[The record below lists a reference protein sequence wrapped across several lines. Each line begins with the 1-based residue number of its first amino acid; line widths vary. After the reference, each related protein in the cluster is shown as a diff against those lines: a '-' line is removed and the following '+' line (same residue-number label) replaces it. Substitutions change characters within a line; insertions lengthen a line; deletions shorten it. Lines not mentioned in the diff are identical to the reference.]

1 MTHLISHMNGDTK
14 HCIRSSTN
22 SGCGGQDVW
31 VKLPPSHFLAVW
43 LGPPPL
49 LSRVIFILSKWR
61 IFFFRGFLRLFS
73 IPFSGILRDSNT
85 CCNTSWSKSQKC
97 EPTVA
102 LNLKFKKLMKL
113 STHTKE
119 KPTAKPPWS
128 WRYPREEQGREEVQV
143 ISPVCR
149 GRNYMADSGV
159 TRNQEALAI
168 CCSPKLKEHSS
179 ERS

>member
-1 MTHLISHMNGDTK
+1 M
-14 HCIRSSTN
+14 
-22 SGCGGQDVW
+22 
-31 VKLPPSHFLAVW
+31 KLPPSHFRAVW

-49 LSRVIFILSKWR
+49 LSRVIFILSKRR

-119 KPTAKPPWS
+119 KPTAKPPHGH
-128 WRYPREEQGREEVQV
+128 EE
-143 ISPVCR
+143 
-149 GRNYMADSGV
+149 
-159 TRNQEALAI
+159 TR
-168 CCSPKLKEHSS
+168 
-179 ERS
+179 ERSRGEMKSKLYHLYEEAGTIGLILESPEPGSPTHMLLT

>member
-1 MTHLISHMNGDTK
+1 MNGDTK
-14 HCIRSSTN
+14 LCMRSSTS

-31 VKLPPSHFLAVW
+31 VKLPPSHFRAVW

-49 LSRVIFILSKWR
+49 LSRVIFILSKRR

-119 KPTAKPPWS
+119 KPTAKPPMVMKIPARGTGERWS
-128 WRYPREEQGREEVQV
+128 PSYITCMKRQALYGWFWSHQEPG
-143 ISPVCR
+143 SPTH
-149 GRNYMADSGV
+149 MLL
-159 TRNQEALAI
+159 T
-168 CCSPKLKEHSS
+168 
-179 ERS
+179 